1 MKPTPEQIHES
12 IAAIVREMTKGW
24 DLEADQLG
32 PETLLIS
39 DLGFSSVD
47 IIHFLALV
55 EMRFNQKLPYDQ
67 IVMRDGRYVDDLSLR
82 ELIEFVGLNFD
93 RAASG
98 S

>member
-12 IAAIVREMTKGW
+12 IEEILRGMTKGW
-24 DLEADQLG
+24 DLDDEQLG
-32 PETLLIS
+32 PETQLVS

-47 IIHFLALV
+47 IIHLMASM
-55 EMRFNQKLPYDQ
+55 EMRFNQKMPYDE

-82 ELIEFVGLNFD
+82 ELADFVERNFD
-93 RAASG
+93 GAAAG

>member
-12 IAAIVREMTKGW
+12 IADIVRGMTKGW
-24 DLEADQLG
+24 DLDADQLG
-32 PETLLIS
+32 PETRLVS

-47 IIHFLALV
+47 IIHLMAST
-55 EMRFNQKLPYDQ
+55 EMRFNRKLPYDE